1 MKYVII
7 IPDGAADIPL
17 NELDGK
23 TPLETAAIPNLH
35 RIASQ
40 GKCGQV
46 RTVPEGMP
54 PGSDVAIMSLL
65 GNDPLTCYTGRAPI
79 EAAAQGISLK
89 PEEWAFRCNL
99 VTITDN
105 IMKDHSAGNITSAEA
120 KTLIQEVNR
129 NLGTAGIRFYSGV
142 SYRNLMIIT
151 RDYHGKTT
159 PPHDILDKPI
169 DEYLPSGEGAGILK
183 DLIDSSREF
192 LPGHPVNEK
201 RKGEGKNIATSI
213 WFWGEGKAPKI
224 KPFIDKYGIQGSIIA
239 AVDLVRGLGML
250 MGWKIIDV
258 PGATGFID
266 TNYRG
271 KGDAAIK
278 ALSVS
283 DIVAVHIEAPDEAG
297 HAGNPHEKI
306 DALKQID
313 THIIGPVF
321 SYLSSLSEPWRIL
334 IMPDHPTPC
343 TIRTHTR
350 EPVPF
355 VIAGSDVESNGCRM
369 FTEKAAGATGLLVD
383 AGFKM
388 MEMLVEN
395 R

>member
-1 MKYVII
+1 MKYVVI

-17 NELDGK
+17 SKLDGK
-23 TPLETAAIPNLH
+23 TPLETAALPNLH
-35 RIASQ
+35 AIALQ
-40 GKCGQV
+40 GKCGKVQ
-46 RTVPEGMP
+46 TVPEGMP

-65 GNDPLTCYTGRAPI
+65 GNNPLICYTGRAPI
-79 EAAAQGISLK
+79 EAAAQGIVLK

-105 IMKDHSAGNITSAEA
+105 IMKDHSAGNISSEEA
-120 KTLIQEVNR
+120 NTLIAEVNR
-129 NLGTAGIRFYSGV
+129 RLSSGDIRFYSGV

-151 RDYHGKTT
+151 LDYRGKTT
-159 PPHDILDKPI
+159 PPHDILDRPVK
-169 DEYLPSGEGAGILK
+169 EYLPSGEGSDILK
-183 DLIDSSREF
+183 KLIESSREF
-192 LPGHPVNEK
+192 LPGHPVNQK
-201 RKGEGKNIATSI
+201 RKNKGKNIASSI
-213 WFWGEGKAPKI
+213 WFWGEGKSPKI
-224 KPFIDKYGIQGSIIA
+224 KPFVDKFGIQGAIIA

-250 MGWKIIDV
+250 MGWKVVDV

-266 TNYRG
+266 TNYKG
-271 KGDAAIK
+271 KGEAAIK
-278 ALSVS
+278 ALADS

-306 DALKQID
+306 QALEQLD

-321 SYLSSLSEPWRIL
+321 SHLSSGSEPFRIL

-355 VIAGSDVESNGCRM
+355 VIAGSDVESNGCEK
-369 FTEKAAGATGLLVD
+369 FTEKEAGDTGLFVD
-383 AGFKM
+383 AGYKM
-388 MEMLVEN
+388 MEVLVGD
-395 R
+395 